1 MNKLLLTGG
10 SGFLGSQIAETL
22 KDQYEITLLQRSE
35 PGAEQRMF
43 SFIQCD
49 LAEQEI
55 PAEKRNKWDLVVHAA
70 GRAHIF
76 GKEEPEELFYKVNG
90 SGTRN
95 LLNSIRKHP
104 PEQFVYISSVA
115 VYGAE
120 EGEEID
126 ESHPLRAADPYGLSK
141 IQAEKEVLKWSEETG
156 APAVILRPALIAGHN
171 PPGNLGRMMEAIQN
185 GKYLRIG
192 RGEAKKSIVLA
203 DDIAELISGLS
214 GTTGIF
220 NLSDGNS
227 STFCELENAIA
238 GRFNKKIR
246 SIPKPAA
253 LIIAGFG
260 SVVNSVQN
268 RFRFPLDLAVYRKI
282 TKSLTFSSEKAKRDL
297 HWNPENTVEKMRRSA
312 VPDEGRG

>member
-1 MNKLLLTGG
+1 MNRLLLTGG
-10 SGFLGSQIAETL
+10 SGFLGSKIAETL
-22 KDQYEITLLQRSE
+22 KDQYEITLLQRSD

-76 GKEEPEELFYKVNG
+76 GKEEPDELFHKVNG

-95 LLNSIRKHP
+95 LLNSIRHQP
-104 PEQFVYISSVA
+104 PKQFVYISSVA

-156 APAVILRPALIAGHN
+156 APAVILRPALIAGPN

-203 DDIAELISGLS
+203 NDIAELISGLS
-214 GTTGIF
+214 GTSGIY
-220 NLSDGNS
+220 NLSNGNS

-260 SVVNSVQN
+260 SAVNSIQN
-268 RFRFPLDLAVYRKI
+268 RFRFPLDLAAYRKI
-282 TKSLTFSSEKAKRDL
+282 TKSLTFSSEKAKKEL
-297 HWNPENTVEKMRRSA
+297 GWSPNEVLSKLK
-312 VPDEGRG
+312 